1 MPSILRFELLAK
13 AGYAARGLVFLLVA
27 ALALFSGITG
37 GEPETKSAIS
47 TLLHQPMGRV
57 WVGLIGLGLLGFV
70 AWRLAQAIADADGHG
85 RDVKAL
91 AIRAALLGSAVTY
104 VSLAAYALG
113 HVVNAGSDGGGSGEK
128 GLAEWVMSQPLGAYI
143 STAIGLGFIIG
154 GFVTAAKGALRKFE
168 KFIQVPDKTGVL
180 TYVCMYGLIARGIVF
195 AVTGVLF
202 VFAGVRVDPDQ
213 AGGIADALEWLRGL
227 PFGSALYIVMAVGL
241 AAFGVYNLV
250 AARYRTVRGPKIDNA
265 LRAASLEIKGYSPR

>member
-57 WVGLIGLGLLGFV
+57 WVGLIGFGLLGFV

-91 AIRAALLGSAVTY
+91 AIRVALLGSAVTY
-104 VSLAAYALG
+104 VGLAAYALG
-113 HVVNAGSDGGGSGEK
+113 HVVTAGSDGGGSGEK

-143 STAIGLGFIIG
+143 STAIGLGFITG

-180 TYVCMYGLIARGIVF
+180 THVCMYGLIARGIVF

-265 LRAASLEIKGYSPR
+265 LRAASIKIKGYSSR